1 MEENILYN
9 DKNGETKISNDVIS
23 VISGMAIKEVE
34 GVYSLSEE
42 KESDVYSNRM
52 LTKGISVDLKDDE
65 ISVCLNLIINYGY
78 DVNEVSR
85 EVQLKIKD
93 ALENMIGFK
102 VKSVNVNVSGVYTKE
117 A

>member
-9 DKNGETKISNDVIS
+9 DKSGKTKISNDVIS
-23 VISGMAIKEVE
+23 VISGMAVKEIE
-34 GVYSLSEE
+34 GVYSLAEDKDSE
-42 KESDVYSNRM
+42 VYSNKM
-52 LTKGISVDLKDDE
+52 LTKGISIELKDDE
-65 ISVCLNLIINYGY
+65 ITVMLNIIVKYGF
-78 DVNEVSR
+78 DVNTVAR

-102 VKSVNVNVSGVYTKE
+102 VKSVNINVSGVYTKE